1 MPNCIRQSQWR
12 KINFTNENKSRLEEL
27 ATKFLFGNLPIQGPI
42 GTSMRVE
49 DLLHNISVNSLVTMN
64 SYLKK
69 QIASMSDLDEWSCTD
84 ADTWK
89 LERLKETQ
97 ELVSLV
103 IGYKKW
109 LAEQEEIADKK
120 AVLAARID
128 ALKESQKT
136 PAERIA
142 ELEKQL
148 ADL

>member
-1 MPNCIRQSQWR
+1 MG
-12 KINFTNENKSRLEEL
+12 KINFTTENKSRLEEL

-42 GTSMRVE
+42 ATSMRVE
-49 DLLHNISVNSLVTMN
+49 DLLQNTSVNSLVSMN
-64 SYLKK
+64 AHLKK

-109 LAEQEEIADKK
+109 LAEQEEISEKK
-120 AVLAARID
+120 AALAAQID
-128 ALKESQKT
+128 SLKESQKT

-142 ELEKQL
+142 ELESQL
-148 ADL
+148 ANL

>member
-1 MPNCIRQSQWR
+1 MG
-12 KINFTNENKSRLEEL
+12 KINFTTENKSRLEEL

-49 DLLHNISVNSLVTMN
+49 DLLHNTSVNSLVTMN
-64 SYLKK
+64 SHLKK

-109 LAEQEEIADKK
+109 LAEQEEISEKK
-120 AVLAARID
+120 AVLAAQID
-128 ALKESQKT
+128 SLKESQKT

-142 ELEKQL
+142 ELESQL
-148 ADL
+148 ANL

>member
-1 MPNCIRQSQWR
+1 MG
-12 KINFTNENKSRLEEL
+12 KVNFTTENKSRLEKL

-49 DLLHNISVNSLVTMN
+49 DLLHNTSVNSLVSMN
-64 SYLKK
+64 AHLKK

-109 LAEQEEIADKK
+109 LAEQEEISEKK
-120 AVLAARID
+120 AALAAQID
-128 ALKESQKT
+128 SLKESQKT

-148 ADL
+148 AGL

>member
-1 MPNCIRQSQWR
+1 MG
-12 KINFTNENKSRLEEL
+12 KVNFTTENKSRLEEL
-27 ATKFLFGNLPIQGPI
+27 ATKFLFGNLPIQGPM

-49 DLLHNISVNSLVTMN
+49 DLLHNTSVNSLVSMN
-64 SYLKK
+64 SHLKK

-109 LAEQEEIADKK
+109 LAEQEEISEKK
-120 AVLAARID
+120 AALAAQID
-128 ALKESQKT
+128 SLKESQKT

-142 ELEKQL
+142 ELESQL
-148 ADL
+148 ANL

>member
-1 MPNCIRQSQWR
+1 MG

-27 ATKFLFGNLPIQGPI
+27 ATKFLFGNLPIQGPM
-42 GTSMRVE
+42 GTSMRVA
-49 DLLHNISVNSLVTMN
+49 DLLHNTSVNSLVSMN
-64 SYLKK
+64 SHLKK

-109 LAEQEEIADKK
+109 LAEQEEISERK
-120 AVLAARID
+120 AALAAQID
-128 ALKESQKT
+128 SLKDSQKT

>member
-1 MPNCIRQSQWR
+1 MG
-12 KINFTNENKSRLEEL
+12 KINFTTENKSRLEEL
-27 ATKFLFGNLPIQGPI
+27 ATKFLFGNLSIQGPI

-49 DLLHNISVNSLVTMN
+49 DLLHNTSINSLVSMN
-64 SYLKK
+64 SHLKK

-109 LAEQEEIADKK
+109 LAEQEEISEKK
-120 AVLAARID
+120 AALAAQID
-128 ALKESQKT
+128 SLKESQKT

-142 ELEKQL
+142 ELESQL

>member
-1 MPNCIRQSQWR
+1 MG
-12 KINFTNENKSRLEEL
+12 KVNFTTENKSRLEEL
-27 ATKFLFGNLPIQGPI
+27 ATKFLFGNLPIQGPM

-49 DLLHNISVNSLVTMN
+49 DLLHNTSINSLVSMN
-64 SYLKK
+64 SHLKK

-84 ADTWK
+84 VDTWK

-109 LAEQEEIADKK
+109 LAEQEEISEKK
-120 AVLAARID
+120 AALAAQID
-128 ALKESQKT
+128 SLKESQKT

-142 ELEKQL
+142 ELESQL
-148 ADL
+148 ANL

>member
-1 MPNCIRQSQWR
+1 MG
-12 KINFTNENKSRLEEL
+12 KVNFTTENKSRLEEL

>member
-1 MPNCIRQSQWR
+1 MG
-12 KINFTNENKSRLEEL
+12 KINFTTENKSRLEEL

-49 DLLHNISVNSLVTMN
+49 DLLHNTSVNSLVTMI
-64 SYLKK
+64 SHLKK

-109 LAEQEEIADKK
+109 LAEQEEISEKK
-120 AVLAARID
+120 AALAAQID
-128 ALKESQKT
+128 SLKESQKT

-142 ELEKQL
+142 ELESQL
-148 ADL
+148 ANL

>member
-1 MPNCIRQSQWR
+1 MG
-12 KINFTNENKSRLEEL
+12 KVNFTTENKSRLEEL
-27 ATKFLFGNLPIQGPI
+27 ATKFLFGNLPIQGPM

-49 DLLHNISVNSLVTMN
+49 DLLHNTSVNSLVSMN
-64 SYLKK
+64 SHLKK

-109 LAEQEEIADKK
+109 LAEQEEISEKK
-120 AVLAARID
+120 AALAAQID
-128 ALKESQKT
+128 SLKDSQKT

-142 ELEKQL
+142 ELEKEL

>member
-1 MPNCIRQSQWR
+1 MG
-12 KINFTNENKSRLEEL
+12 KINFTTENKSRLEEL

-49 DLLHNISVNSLVTMN
+49 DLLHNTSVNSLVSMN
-64 SYLKK
+64 AHLKK

-109 LAEQEEIADKK
+109 LAEQEEISEKK
-120 AVLAARID
+120 AALAAQID
-128 ALKESQKT
+128 SLKESQKT

-142 ELEKQL
+142 ELESQL
-148 ADL
+148 ANL

>member
-1 MPNCIRQSQWR
+1 
-12 KINFTNENKSRLEEL
+12 
-27 ATKFLFGNLPIQGPI
+27 
-42 GTSMRVE
+42 
-49 DLLHNISVNSLVTMN
+49 MN
-64 SYLKK
+64 SHLKK

-109 LAEQEEIADKK
+109 LAEQEEISEKK
-120 AVLAARID
+120 AALAAQID
-128 ALKESQKT
+128 SLKESQKT

>member
-1 MPNCIRQSQWR
+1 MG
-12 KINFTNENKSRLEEL
+12 KINFTTENKSRLEEL
-27 ATKFLFGNLPIQGPI
+27 ATKFLFGNLPIQGPM

-49 DLLHNISVNSLVTMN
+49 DLLHNTSVNSLVTMN
-64 SYLKK
+64 SHLKK

-84 ADTWK
+84 ADTRK
-89 LERLKETQ
+89 LEKLKETQ

-109 LAEQEEIADKK
+109 LAEQEEISEKK
-120 AVLAARID
+120 AALAAQID
-128 ALKESQKT
+128 SLKESQKT

>member
-1 MPNCIRQSQWR
+1 MG
-12 KINFTNENKSRLEEL
+12 KVNFTTENKSRLEEL

-49 DLLHNISVNSLVTMN
+49 DLLHNTSVNSLVTMN
-64 SYLKK
+64 SHLKK

-109 LAEQEEIADKK
+109 LAEQEEISEKK
-120 AVLAARID
+120 AALAAQID
-128 ALKESQKT
+128 SLKESQKT

-142 ELEKQL
+142 ELESQL
-148 ADL
+148 ANL

>member
-1 MPNCIRQSQWR
+1 MG
-12 KINFTNENKSRLEEL
+12 KVNFTTENKSRLEEL
-27 ATKFLFGNLPIQGPI
+27 ATKFLFGNLQIQGPI

-49 DLLHNISVNSLVTMN
+49 DLLHNTSVNSLVTMN
-64 SYLKK
+64 SHLKK

-142 ELEKQL
+142 ELESQL
-148 ADL
+148 ANL

>member
-1 MPNCIRQSQWR
+1 MG
-12 KINFTNENKSRLEEL
+12 KVNFTTENKSRLEEL
-27 ATKFLFGNLPIQGPI
+27 ATKFLFGNFPIQGPI

-49 DLLHNISVNSLVTMN
+49 DLLHNTSVNSLVTMN
-64 SYLKK
+64 SHLKK

-109 LAEQEEIADKK
+109 LAEQEEISEKK
-120 AVLAARID
+120 AALSAQID
-128 ALKESQKT
+128 SLKESQKT

-142 ELEKQL
+142 ELESQL
-148 ADL
+148 ANL

>member
-1 MPNCIRQSQWR
+1 MG
-12 KINFTNENKSRLEEL
+12 KVNFTTENKSRLEEL

-49 DLLHNISVNSLVTMN
+49 DLLHNTSVNSLVSMN
-64 SYLKK
+64 AHLKK

-109 LAEQEEIADKK
+109 LAEQEEISEKK
-120 AVLAARID
+120 AALAAQID
-128 ALKESQKT
+128 SLKESQKT

-142 ELEKQL
+142 ELESQL
-148 ADL
+148 ANL

>member
-1 MPNCIRQSQWR
+1 MG
-12 KINFTNENKSRLEEL
+12 KVNFTTENKSRLEEL

-49 DLLHNISVNSLVTMN
+49 DLLHNTSVNSLVSMN
-64 SYLKK
+64 AHLKK

-109 LAEQEEIADKK
+109 LAEQEEISEKK
-120 AVLAARID
+120 AALAAQID
-128 ALKESQKT
+128 SLKESQKT

>member
-1 MPNCIRQSQWR
+1 MG
-12 KINFTNENKSRLEEL
+12 KINFTAENKSRLEEL
-27 ATKFLFGNLPIQGPI
+27 ATKFLFGNLPIQGPM

-49 DLLHNISVNSLVTMN
+49 DLLHNTSVNSLVSMN
-64 SYLKK
+64 SHLKK

-109 LAEQEEIADKK
+109 LAEQEEISEKK
-120 AVLAARID
+120 AALAAQID
-128 ALKESQKT
+128 SLKESQKT

>member
-1 MPNCIRQSQWR
+1 MG
-12 KINFTNENKSRLEEL
+12 KVNFTTENKSRLEEL
-27 ATKFLFGNLPIQGPI
+27 ATKFLFGNLPIQGPM

-49 DLLHNISVNSLVTMN
+49 DLLHNTNILSLVTMN
-64 SYLKK
+64 SHLKK

-109 LAEQEEIADKK
+109 LAEQEEISEKK
-120 AVLAARID
+120 AALAAQID
-128 ALKESQKT
+128 SLKESQKT

-142 ELEKQL
+142 ELESQL
-148 ADL
+148 ANL

>member
-1 MPNCIRQSQWR
+1 MG
-12 KINFTNENKSRLEEL
+12 KINFTTENKSRLEEL
-27 ATKFLFGNLPIQGPI
+27 ATKFLFGNLPIQGPM
-42 GTSMRVE
+42 GTSMRVG
-49 DLLHNISVNSLVTMN
+49 DLLHNTRISSLVSMN
-64 SYLKK
+64 SHLKK

-89 LERLKETQ
+89 LERLKESQ

-109 LAEQEEIADKK
+109 LVEQEEISEKK
-120 AVLAARID
+120 AALAAQID
-128 ALKESQKT
+128 SLKESQKT

-142 ELEKQL
+142 ELESQL

>member
-1 MPNCIRQSQWR
+1 MG
-12 KINFTNENKSRLEEL
+12 KVNFTTENKSRLEEL
-27 ATKFLFGNLPIQGPI
+27 ATKFLFGNLPIQGPM
-42 GTSMRVE
+42 GTSMRVG
-49 DLLHNISVNSLVTMN
+49 DLLHNTSISSLVSMN
-64 SYLKK
+64 SHLKK

-89 LERLKETQ
+89 LERLKESQ

-109 LAEQEEIADKK
+109 LVEQEEISEKK
-120 AVLAARID
+120 AALAAQID
-128 ALKESQKT
+128 SLKESQKT

-142 ELEKQL
+142 ELESQL

>member
-1 MPNCIRQSQWR
+1 MG
-12 KINFTNENKSRLEEL
+12 KVNFTTENKSRLEEL
-27 ATKFLFGNLPIQGPI
+27 ATKFLFGNLSIQGPM

-49 DLLHNISVNSLVTMN
+49 DLLHNTSVNSLVSMN
-64 SYLKK
+64 SHLKK

-109 LAEQEEIADKK
+109 LAEQEEISEKK
-120 AVLAARID
+120 AALAAQID
-128 ALKESQKT
+128 SLKDSQKT

-142 ELEKQL
+142 ELEKEL
-148 ADL
+148 ASL

>member
-1 MPNCIRQSQWR
+1 MG

-27 ATKFLFGNLPIQGPI
+27 ATKFLFGNLPIQGPM
-42 GTSMRVE
+42 GTSMRVA
-49 DLLHNISVNSLVTMN
+49 DLLHNTSVNSLVSMN
-64 SYLKK
+64 SHLKK

-109 LAEQEEIADKK
+109 LAEQEEISEKK
-120 AVLAARID
+120 AVLAAQID
-128 ALKESQKT
+128 SLKESQKT

-142 ELEKQL
+142 ELESQL
-148 ADL
+148 ANL

>member
-1 MPNCIRQSQWR
+1 MG
-12 KINFTNENKSRLEEL
+12 KINFTTENKSRLEEL
-27 ATKFLFGNLPIQGPI
+27 ATKFLFGNLPIQGPM

-49 DLLHNISVNSLVTMN
+49 DLLHNTSVNSLVTMN
-64 SYLKK
+64 SHLKK

-109 LAEQEEIADKK
+109 LAEQEEISEKK
-120 AVLAARID
+120 AVLAAQID
-128 ALKESQKT
+128 SLKESQKT

>member
-1 MPNCIRQSQWR
+1 MG
-12 KINFTNENKSRLEEL
+12 KINFTTENKSRLEEL

-42 GTSMRVE
+42 GTSMQVA
-49 DLLHNISVNSLVTMN
+49 DLLHNTSINSLVSMN
-64 SYLKK
+64 SHLKK

-89 LERLKETQ
+89 LERLKESQ

-109 LAEQEEIADKK
+109 LVEQEEISEKK
-120 AVLAARID
+120 AALAAQID
-128 ALKESQKT
+128 SLKESQKT

-142 ELEKQL
+142 ELESQL
-148 ADL
+148 ANL

>member
-1 MPNCIRQSQWR
+1 MG
-12 KINFTNENKSRLEEL
+12 KINFTTDNKSRLEEL
-27 ATKFLFGNLPIQGPI
+27 ATKFLFGNLPIQGPM

-49 DLLHNISVNSLVTMN
+49 DLLHNTSVNSLVSMN
-64 SYLKK
+64 SHLKK

-97 ELVSLV
+97 ELVSLI

-109 LAEQEEIADKK
+109 LAEQEEISEKK
-120 AVLAARID
+120 AALAAQID
-128 ALKESQKT
+128 SLKESQKT

>member
-1 MPNCIRQSQWR
+1 MG
-12 KINFTNENKSRLEEL
+12 KINFTTENKSRLEEL

-49 DLLHNISVNSLVTMN
+49 DLLHNTSVNSLVTMN
-64 SYLKK
+64 SHLKK

-109 LAEQEEIADKK
+109 LAEQEEISEKK
-120 AVLAARID
+120 AVLAAQID
-128 ALKESQKT
+128 SLKESQKT

>member
-1 MPNCIRQSQWR
+1 MG

-42 GTSMRVE
+42 GMSMRVG
-49 DLLHNISVNSLVTMN
+49 DLLHNTSISSLVSMN
-64 SYLKK
+64 SHLKK

-109 LAEQEEIADKK
+109 LAEQEEISEKK
-120 AVLAARID
+120 AELAARID

-142 ELEKQL
+142 ELESQL

>member
-1 MPNCIRQSQWR
+1 MG
-12 KINFTNENKSRLEEL
+12 KVNFTTENKSRLEEL
-27 ATKFLFGNLPIQGPI
+27 ATKFLFDNLPIQGPI

-49 DLLHNISVNSLVTMN
+49 DLLHNTSVNSLVTMN
-64 SYLKK
+64 SHLKK

-142 ELEKQL
+142 ELEKEL
-148 ADL
+148 ANL

>member
-1 MPNCIRQSQWR
+1 MG
-12 KINFTNENKSRLEEL
+12 KVNFTTENKSRLEEL
-27 ATKFLFGNLPIQGPI
+27 ATKFLFGNLPIQGPM

-49 DLLHNISVNSLVTMN
+49 DLLHNTSINSLVSMN
-64 SYLKK
+64 SHLKK

-84 ADTWK
+84 VDTWK

-109 LAEQEEIADKK
+109 LAEQEEISEKK
-120 AVLAARID
+120 AALAAQID
-128 ALKESQKT
+128 SLKESQKT

-142 ELEKQL
+142 ELESQL